1 MDHLSHEQI
10 QKNPLILPLAHQ
22 RDLRVYQSKESV
34 VPFRFCLNK
43 DFTGTFRDWAVAN
56 FSGNTISWSGYP
68 ERSYSSIN
76 TQPGT
81 YSGVKLPG
89 LFGSSS
95 KRNVSTLQNLDKWSV
110 DYYYFYT
117 ILSSIGLGSVKWS
130 PASSS
135 DKAAFVDWGNGT
147 LYYSLTGGTSY
158 SYYTY
163 GYLIAQNPSEI
174 SGGGDSIIYSKTAL
188 NIPKEILDEAN
199 KNPIIKK
206 LAEETGEPQP
216 VCIHSYF
223 TEKEK
228 ELRAKGAKPPF

>member
-1 MDHLSHEQI
+1 M
-10 QKNPLILPLAHQ
+10 
-22 RDLRVYQSKESV
+22 YQSKESV

-56 FSGNTISWSGYP
+56 FSGNAISWSGYP
-68 ERSYSSIN
+68 ERSYSSID
-76 TQPGT
+76 TWPAT
-81 YSGVKLPG
+81 YNGVNLPG

-95 KRNVSTLQNLDKWSV
+95 KWNVSTFQTLDKWSV
-110 DYYYFYT
+110 DYYWFYT

-206 LAEETGEPQP
+206 LAEETGKPQP

>member
-1 MDHLSHEQI
+1 M
-10 QKNPLILPLAHQ
+10 
-22 RDLRVYQSKESV
+22 YQSKESV

-68 ERSYSSIN
+68 ERSYSSID
-76 TQPGT
+76 TWPAT
-81 YSGVKLPG
+81 YNGVNLPG

-95 KRNVSTLQNLDKWSV
+95 KWNVSTFQTLDKWSV
-110 DYYYFYT
+110 DYYWFYT

-206 LAEETGEPQP
+206 LQRKQ
-216 VCIHSYF
+216 VSLSLYVF
-223 TEKEK
+223 TPILQKK
-228 ELRAKGAKPPF
+228 KKS